1 AIPVRPTAPPTFMH
15 VSVPSIRTKL
25 APEDAQGLRLALLGR
40 AAGRSALGTL
50 GDNRDGPTLP
60 AQATVT
66 TSMEVIVPQR
76 MDLNMAAC

>member
-1 AIPVRPTAPPTFMH
+1 M
-15 VSVPSIRTKL
+15 
-25 APEDAQGLRLALLGR
+25 RLALFGR